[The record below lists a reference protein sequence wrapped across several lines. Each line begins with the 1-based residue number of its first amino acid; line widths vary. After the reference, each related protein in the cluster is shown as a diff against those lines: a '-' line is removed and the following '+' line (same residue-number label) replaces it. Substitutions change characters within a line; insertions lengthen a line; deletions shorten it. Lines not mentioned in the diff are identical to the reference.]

1 MGKIGGQDTRLGAIE
16 NIFDY
21 PDYDGWLCSSG
32 INDKYISKNFYL
44 IWSTLSV
51 VIFAIWTGKKDAH
64 KKKTPFKFPERNFD
78 ICSPWLVLVD
88 TAEDLVTHAWD

>member
-32 INDKYISKNFYL
+32 INAYL
-44 IWSTLSV
+44 IFVTDTTDMSV
-51 VIFAIWTGKKDAH
+51 
-64 KKKTPFKFPERNFD
+64 
-78 ICSPWLVLVD
+78 
-88 TAEDLVTHAWD
+88 